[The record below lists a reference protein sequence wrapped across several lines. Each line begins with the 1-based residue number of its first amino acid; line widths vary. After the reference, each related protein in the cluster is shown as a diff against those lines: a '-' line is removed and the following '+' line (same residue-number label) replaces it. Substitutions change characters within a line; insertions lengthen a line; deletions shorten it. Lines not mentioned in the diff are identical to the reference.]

1 MASRPCPRP
10 KVLAGLSLADGGS
23 RRVLDEVEEEGLQS
37 GYSAFGFPTSPMMDD
52 PRSSEE
58 MSGRDSMFGF
68 RGSNFELEMERD
80 GLREEV
86 DKWKDSYHDME
97 ERWIAEKREVVLL
110 RERLRKRKSHLN
122 RFCDLLADWHNSWRQ
137 AFFVFK

>member
-1 MASRPCPRP
+1 
-10 KVLAGLSLADGGS
+10 
-23 RRVLDEVEEEGLQS
+23 
-37 GYSAFGFPTSPMMDD
+37 
-52 PRSSEE
+52 
-58 MSGRDSMFGF
+58 MFGF

-110 RERLRKRKSHLN
+110 RERLRKRESHLM
-122 RFCDLLADWHNSWRQ
+122 RLMLSFS
-137 AFFVFK
+137 